1 MDKILTILDES
12 ARCLILLTHQ
22 SQVERST
29 VSHLVIGVIKT
40 TGEENM
46 DARFNFG
53 VLLANTKLGQGSYSS
68 SAYDGVLQNDAVVD
82 VTNILGG
89 VGSLGAFGTKQVE
102 DSDRKLGEFT
112 VLNELAQ
119 VGKS

>member
-68 SAYDGVLQNDAVVD
+68 STYDGVLQYDTVVD